1 MFTVLVS
8 ALALA
13 AVVSADAA
21 ILGRGAARAR
31 RERRE
36 EADKEAKAKAK
47 LPLFAPTVNNPLSGG
62 SSSQSLATEFRR
74 GIRRQTLDALDARGQ
89 SITIM
94 VVGDSG
100 VGKSSLLSNLFHQE
114 LDDSPERGPTLRVTE
129 RVLKFDLGGVPFSA
143 LLIDSPGYHDSLNL
157 GRSIKLVTDHIDSMF
172 ATTLA
177 NERRPHRK
185 PESERETHLGVD
197 VVLFFCSNHNPN
209 PNPIANQVLVT
220 LTLARTR
227 CS

>member
-36 EADKEAKAKAK
+36 EADKEAKAKF
-47 LPLFAPTVNNPLSGG
+47 PLFAPTVNNPLSGG
-62 SSSQSLATEFRR
+62 SSSQSLATEFRN
-74 GIRRQTLDALDARGQ
+74 GIRRQTLDALDARGE

-220 LTLARTR
+220 LTIARTR